1 MTTAVG
7 MMDRFDVGIYSPR
20 VAARVARIRY
30 QNFQAWAKA
39 NLLHAVQIPIGKR
52 KESIY
57 TYHDLLLIRLI
68 MRLKQQGAK
77 AKHIKIALHTLEI
90 ISGGDKDAWMRAV
103 LFVDIPSGVVVAY
116 LQEKPEWNPLAA
128 SKGTQ
133 KMATVFFPD
142 LIKELKDELVP
153 IERFP
158 YIEIDPQVL
167 GGAPVVKGTRI
178 SVRAIVAVKESGE
191 EPTEAYPDLT
201 KDQVANA
208 EAYEEFLKAL

>member
-1 MTTAVG
+1 MTTAAHA
-7 MMDRFDVGIYSPR
+7 MDRFDVGAYSPR
-20 VAARVARIRY
+20 VAAMIARIKY
-30 QNFQAWAKA
+30 QSFQAWAKA

-77 AKHIKIALHTLEI
+77 AKHIKIALHTLEV
-90 ISGGDKDAWMRAV
+90 ISGGDKDAWMQAV

-116 LQEKPEWNPLAA
+116 LSDKPEWNPLAA

-133 KMATVFFPD
+133 KMATIFFPA

-153 IERFP
+153 IEKFP
-158 YIEIDPQVL
+158 YIEIDPQIL

-178 SVRAIVAVKESGE
+178 SVRAVVSVKESGQDATKVY
-191 EPTEAYPDLT
+191 PDSTEA
-201 KDQVANA
+201 QVANA
-208 EAYEEFLKAL
+208 EAYQEFLRTL